1 MTADSVNDTN
11 STNSNSSADS
21 DPLRDGL
28 VLLCARL
35 ERPTS
40 VSQLGDGLPLVQ
52 GKLPLAEVPRALRR
66 ADVSARVMSRPLAGL
81 PDTLLPALLLL
92 DDGSTLLLETLDDAS
107 AEVAIPETGGGIQ
120 TLSRETLEARY
131 AGLAVFARPRHR
143 HDDRAEGFA
152 KATPEHWLKG
162 PLRACWPAYAEV
174 GMAALAANLLAIST
188 ALFAMQVYD
197 RVVPNAAFDTLWVLA
212 SGVALAVVLEFVLKG
227 LRAHLLEVIGK
238 RLDLTLSSR
247 LFAQATR
254 LKLAAKPASTGA
266 FTSQVREFESV
277 REFFTSA
284 TAGAISDL
292 PFVLVFV
299 LLIAWI
305 GGPVAWVPVAAIA
318 GMILP
323 GLLLQRHLAR
333 LARENLREGAVRNG
347 VLLESLDQLETL
359 KATRAEGRNL
369 ALWESLS
376 AQLSSASIRL
386 RATTSLLGHAASMLQ
401 QLGYV
406 GIVIVGVYRISAGE
420 MTIGALIACSILGS
434 RAIAP
439 MAQTS
444 ALLARW
450 QHVKAAIEGLDE
462 MMRAPTESGSGQR
475 VRKPALHGDYRLEEI
490 VVRHGEDAPP
500 ALQIPELRLE
510 AGARVALLGGNGAGK
525 STLLRL
531 LSGFAEPQ
539 GGRVMLDDVNLAQ
552 IDTADRRRAIGYLP
566 QDIAL
571 FYGTLRDNLTLDG
584 GGYSDDELFQALD
597 GVGLGRFVRAHP
609 LGLELPI
616 ASSGSVS
623 GGQRQA
629 IGLARLILQ
638 DPRIVLLDEPT
649 AAFDQASEKHTVAF
663 LQRWMSGRT
672 LVVSTHKRPL
682 LALTE
687 RAIVLRDGRLA
698 NQGSIEQMVSGN
710 QVAGKREAS

>member
-1 MTADSVNDTN
+1 M
-11 STNSNSSADS
+11 
-21 DPLRDGL
+21 
-28 VLLCARL
+28 
-35 ERPTS
+35 
-40 VSQLGDGLPLVQ
+40 
-52 GKLPLAEVPRALRR
+52 
-66 ADVSARVMSRPLAGL
+66 
-81 PDTLLPALLLL
+81 
-92 DDGSTLLLETLDDAS
+92 
-107 AEVAIPETGGGIQ
+107 
-120 TLSRETLEARY
+120 
-131 AGLAVFARPRHR
+131 
-143 HDDRAEGFA
+143 
-152 KATPEHWLKG
+152 
-162 PLRACWPAYAEV
+162 
-174 GMAALAANLLAIST
+174 
-188 ALFAMQVYD
+188 LF
-197 RVVPNAAFDTLWVLA
+197 R
-212 SGVALAVVLEFVLKG
+212 S
-227 LRAHLLEVIGK
+227 
-238 RLDLTLSSR
+238 
-247 LFAQATR
+247 
-254 LKLAAKPASTGA
+254 
-266 FTSQVREFESV
+266 
-277 REFFTSA
+277 
-284 TAGAISDL
+284 
-292 PFVLVFV
+292 
-299 LLIAWI
+299 
-305 GGPVAWVPVAAIA
+305 
-318 GMILP
+318 
-323 GLLLQRHLAR
+323 
-333 LARENLREGAVRNG
+333 
-347 VLLESLDQLETL
+347 
-359 KATRAEGRNL
+359 
-369 ALWESLS
+369 
-376 AQLSSASIRL
+376 
-386 RATTSLLGHAASMLQ
+386 
-401 QLGYV
+401 
-406 GIVIVGVYRISAGE
+406 
-420 MTIGALIACSILGS
+420 
-434 RAIAP
+434 
-439 MAQTS
+439 
-444 ALLARW
+444 
-450 QHVKAAIEGLDE
+450 
-462 MMRAPTESGSGQR
+462 
-475 VRKPALHGDYRLEEI
+475 DYRLEEI